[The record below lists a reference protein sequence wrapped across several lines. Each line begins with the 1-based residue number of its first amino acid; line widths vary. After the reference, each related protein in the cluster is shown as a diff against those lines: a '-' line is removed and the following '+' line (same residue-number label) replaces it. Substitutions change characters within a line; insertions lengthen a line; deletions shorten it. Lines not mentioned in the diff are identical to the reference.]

1 MDDLRE
7 KAMDTAIPES
17 SYKYLCKLKIT
28 QEIRELQRAFNL
40 LKQNAETMGWT
51 FNNYNEYIRIRHELK
66 EKFKESHN
74 KNWEEN
80 INQVMQASKDS
91 KAFWN
96 KKMMKK

>member
-28 QEIRELQRAFNL
+28 QEIRELQRAFNI
-40 LKQNAETMGWT
+40 LKQNAEIIGWT
-51 FNNYNEYIRIRHELK
+51 FNNYNEYIRIRHELR
-66 EKFKESHN
+66 EKCKESHN

-80 INQVMQASKDS
+80 INQVMQVSKDS

-96 KKMMKK
+96 NKMINK